1 MEPRIAKGGSN
12 GKVLP
17 LLSGLIR
24 CAGCRYSLSLG
35 RDKSGAPLYR
45 CRGDHARGRCP
56 CTASVSAEA
65 IEGYVEEAVLSEI
78 DGLVRLVPDSAERDR
93 AAEAVMAARANLDEF
108 RRDTAARKKLGA
120 EWHDWLDE
128 YLAAVRIAEAELDRL
143 NAQVG
148 MGAEGLTREH
158 YLALPQ
164 PDRREVLAGF
174 IDCVMVRRSRGRG
187 RNVDPISGRTRILW
201 RGQAPADLPRRRVA
215 SPIVSFDFEE
225 GVETGVVSAQ
235 DSA

>member
-1 MEPRIAKGGSN
+1 MADIGI
-12 GKVLP
+12 P

-35 RDKSGAPLYR
+35 RDKAGAPLYR

-65 IEGYVEEAVLSEI
+65 IESYVEESVLAEI

-93 AAEAVMAARANLDEF
+93 AAEAVTAARANLDDF
-108 RRDTAARKKLGA
+108 RRDVSARKKLGA

-128 YLAAVRIAEAELDRL
+128 YLGAVHAAEAELDRL

-164 PDRREVLAGF
+164 SERREVLAGF

-187 RNVDPISGRTRILW
+187 RNVDAIGNRTRILW
-201 RGQAPADLPRRRVA
+201 RGQAPADLPRPRVA
-215 SPIVSFDFEE
+215 SAIVPFDFED
-225 GVETGVVSAQ
+225 GVEAGVVA
-235 DSA
+235 AENAA